1 MAMSQ
6 ACYCR
11 SRVGYVCSLGLLP
24 KEGLEMDN
32 INEDLVMDWST
43 DLKTATTNF
52 LFRELILN
60 EERF

>member
-32 INEDLVMDWST
+32 INEDLVMD
-43 DLKTATTNF
+43 
-52 LFRELILN
+52 
-60 EERF
+60 